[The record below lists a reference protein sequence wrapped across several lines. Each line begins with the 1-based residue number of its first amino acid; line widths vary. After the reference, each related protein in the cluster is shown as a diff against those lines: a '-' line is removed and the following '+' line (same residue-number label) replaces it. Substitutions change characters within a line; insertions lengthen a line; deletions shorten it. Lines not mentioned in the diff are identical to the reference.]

1 MQSQTRQAANH
12 TIIGSLMV
20 LVAAIALSSKAI
32 IVKLAYV
39 YSVDASTLI
48 ALRMAFSAPFF
59 IGLAFWA
66 HISPATLKISK
77 HDGWMMA
84 LFGALGGYGPMLL
97 DFAGLAYV
105 TAGLERVILFL
116 YPAIVIMFS
125 AILFK
130 HRIGKREWF
139 ALVITYIGVA
149 LAVGH
154 DLSLAK
160 SGSADTL
167 FGAALVLASSITYA
181 AYLVYSGWAIPRI
194 GSTSFTAYTML
205 AAAAAS
211 GVHYASTSHSASILH
226 LPAQVYWLSLLMA
239 VIATVLPAI
248 LLNAGIHRIGSNK
261 SSLVSSIGPVSTILL
276 AYVFLGEHIT
286 WLQLSGTGLVLIGVL
301 AISMA
306 RK

>member
-1 MQSQTRQAANH
+1 MQSQTQKTANH

-20 LVAAIALSSKAI
+20 LVAAVALSSKAI

-59 IGLAFWA
+59 IGLALWA
-66 HISPATLKISK
+66 HTSPATLKISK
-77 HDGWMMA
+77 HDGWMLV
-84 LFGALGGYGPMLL
+84 LFGVLGGYGPMLL

-116 YPAIVIMFS
+116 YPAIVIMLS

-130 HRIGKREWF
+130 HRISQHEWF
-139 ALVITYIGVA
+139 ALVITYVGVA
-149 LAVGH
+149 LVVWH

-167 FGAALVLASSITYA
+167 LGAALVLASAITYA

-194 GSTSFTAYTML
+194 GSTSFTAYSML
-205 AAAAAS
+205 AAAMAS
-211 GVHYASTSHSASILH
+211 GVHYASTSHTTAILH
-226 LPAQVYWLSLLMA
+226 LPVQVYWLSLLMA
-239 VIATVLPAI
+239 VVATVLPAI
-248 LLNAGIHRIGSNK
+248 LLNAGIQRIGSNK
-261 SSLVSSIGPVSTILL
+261 SSLISSIGPVSTILL
-276 AYVFLGEHIT
+276 AYIFLGEHIT
-286 WLQLSGTGLVLIGVL
+286 WLQLGGTGLVLLGVL
-301 AISMA
+301 AISMK
-306 RK
+306 R